1 MKTKVPVS
9 KKHLSRKNR
18 ARYYF
23 NYHTALQ
30 LYAFYKAETIIKN
43 EPRIPLNDSRRP
55 VPPHKRRLSLVQY
68 LIQQII
74 SCISSI
80 KESGSNPHHAAVSPE
95 FSRSNKRLNNTNKTK
110 VDTA

>member
-55 VPPHKRRLSLVQY
+55 APPNKRRLSLVQY

-74 SCISSI
+74 SFISSI
-80 KESGSNPHHAAVSPE
+80 KESGSNPPHAVVSPE
-95 FSRSNKRLNNTNKTK
+95 LNRSNKRLDNTNKTK
-110 VDTA
+110 VDAA

>member
-18 ARYYF
+18 AQYYF

-30 LYAFYKAETIIKN
+30 LYVFYKAETIIKN
-43 EPRIPLNDSRRP
+43 EPHIPLNDSRRP
-55 VPPHKRRLSLVQY
+55 APPRKRRLSIVQY

-74 SCISSI
+74 SRISSI
-80 KESGSNPHHAAVSPE
+80 KESGSNLHHAVVSPE
-95 FSRSNKRLNNTNKTK
+95 FNRSNKRPDNINKTK
-110 VDTA
+110 VDAA